1 MALFTVDQALC
12 NGDGICAAECPM
24 MIIQMVEGTPV
35 PAKGA
40 EKMCINCGHCVAVCP
55 KEALTLASLSP
66 SDCLEMKA
74 DWALSPAQAEHFLR
88 SRRSIRNYKKAPVEK
103 SLIEEAIRVA
113 SHAPSGHN
121 FQPVRWQV
129 IYDTDKVKELC
140 GHVIDWMRWM
150 IKEQPGPAKK
160 LHLEL
165 VVAGWDFGMDTINRN
180 APHLVLVNADK
191 RNPTGQAACTIA
203 MTYLELMLPSQG
215 LGGCW
220 NGFFNAAAIFWPPL
234 QKALGL
240 DENEGNFGAM
250 MVGHPKFKYH
260 RMPTRNEPQ
269 VAWV

>member
-24 MIIQMVEGTPV
+24 MIIQMKEGTPT

-55 KEALTLASLSP
+55 KGALSLAGLPPENCLSVQKE
-66 SDCLEMKA
+66 LNA
-74 DWALSPAQAEHFLR
+74 SPAQAEQFLR
-88 SRRSIRNYKKAPVEK
+88 SRRSIRNYKKTPVEK
-103 SLIEEAIRVA
+103 GIIEEAIRVA

-140 GHVIDWMRWM
+140 GHVIDWMKWM
-150 IKEQPGPAKK
+150 IKEQPDTAKK
-160 LHLEL
+160 LHLDL

-180 APHLVLVNADK
+180 APHLILVNADK

-203 MTYLELMLPSQG
+203 MSYLELMLPSLG

-234 QKALGL
+234 QKALNLG
-240 DENEGNFGAM
+240 ETTGNYGAM
-250 MVGHPKFKYH
+250 MVGHPKFAYH
-260 RMPTRNEPQ
+260 RMPPRNTPE